1 MRTFL
6 IISLIFA
13 GSLNAQP
20 NHDLWTQVLKTH
32 VSSEG
37 LVNYKDLTTSPEPLI
52 SYLNELIAQQPNEQW
67 SYEDRMSYW
76 INAYNAYTIKLI
88 IDNYPTKSIKA
99 LKTPWDQKFIPY
111 NKTLISL
118 NDVEHKILRKMD
130 DPRIHFSI
138 VCASISC
145 PKLAQKA
152 YTAESLDSQLN
163 EATQHF
169 LNDTSKNT
177 FDKEVLEISKIF
189 KWFSKDFKA
198 SGGVFEFIKSYK
210 TINNSQKTKLSYKTY
225 NWGLNE

>member
-6 IISLIFA
+6 IIALIFTEA
-13 GSLNAQP
+13 LNAQP

-37 LVNYKDLTTSPEPLI
+37 LVNYKDLTNSPEPII
-52 SYLNELIAQQPNEQW
+52 SYLNEVVAQQPNEQW
-67 SYEDRMSYW
+67 SHEERMSYW

-88 IDNYPTKSIKA
+88 IDNYPTTSIKA
-99 LKTPWDQKFIPY
+99 LKAPWDQKFIPY

-118 NDVEHKILRKMD
+118 NDVEHKILRKMG
-130 DPRIHFSI
+130 DPRIHFAI

-145 PKLAQKA
+145 PKLAQEA
-152 YTAESLDSQLN
+152 YTAKALDKQLN
-163 EATQHF
+163 QATQHF

-177 FDKEVLEISKIF
+177 FNEGALDISKIF

-198 SGGVFEFIKSYK
+198 SGGVLEFIKTYK
-210 TINNSQKTKLSYKTY
+210 TFNSSQKTKLSYKTY